1 MAQCRMLLFY
11 GCLTSVTIFKTVMM
25 IVSLQDAL
33 TPKELAQSLNRDD
46 IVQMI
51 DKVKSYLDNL
61 MFFSYKEKLYCFPVQ
76 WNTLKAKCQGQS
88 LVIHFKYNHCLS
100 VKGFFLKFKT
110 WYGTL
115 ACCDI
120 LFIRINKKSS
130 VIL

>member
-1 MAQCRMLLFY
+1 MAQCRMLLIY

-61 MFFSYKEKLYCFPVQ
+61 MFFSYREKLFF
-76 WNTLKAKCQGQS
+76 
-88 LVIHFKYNHCLS
+88 VI
-100 VKGFFLKFKT
+100 
-110 WYGTL
+110 
-115 ACCDI
+115 I
-120 LFIRINKKSS
+120 Q
-130 VIL
+130 

>member
-11 GCLTSVTIFKTVMM
+11 RCLTSVTIFKTVMM

-61 MFFSYKEKLYCFPVQ
+61 MFFSYREKLCCFTIQ
-76 WNTLKAKCQGQS
+76 
-88 LVIHFKYNHCLS
+88 
-100 VKGFFLKFKT
+100 
-110 WYGTL
+110 
-115 ACCDI
+115 
-120 LFIRINKKSS
+120 
-130 VIL
+130 

>member
-61 MFFSYKEKLYCFPVQ
+61 MFFSYREKLFF
-76 WNTLKAKCQGQS
+76 
-88 LVIHFKYNHCLS
+88 VI
-100 VKGFFLKFKT
+100 
-110 WYGTL
+110 
-115 ACCDI
+115 I
-120 LFIRINKKSS
+120 Q
-130 VIL
+130 